1 VSGRQLEMKHLQQ
14 HPKVDI
20 SNPDKVLFPRDGIT
34 KADLAAYY
42 EEIAGTMLPHVRDRA
57 VAMHRFPD
65 GIRYEG
71 FIQKDVPEYF
81 PEWIKTVTVKKARGS
96 VTHVVIDKPA
106 TVVYLADQACITPHV
121 WLSRIDRP
129 DHPDRLIFDLDPSG
143 RAFEGVVAAARAL
156 REVLEAI
163 DLVPYLMTTGSRGLH
178 VVVPLDRGADF
189 DTVRA
194 LARRVATSVADET
207 PDRFTIEQRKE
218 KRRGRVY
225 LDTMRNAYAQT
236 AVAPY
241 AVRALPGAPVAAPL
255 EWAELSRVADAQPY
269 TIKTI
274 ARRLAR
280 KGDPWKDI
288 ARRARAVHEA
298 ERQLDALESASA
310 KAPARPR
317 RSSKSEGG
325 AELVPARR

>member
-1 VSGRQLEMKHLQQ
+1 VSGRHLEMKHRQQ
-14 HPKVDI
+14 RPTVDI
-20 SNPDKVLFPRDGIT
+20 SNPGKVLFPRDGIT

-42 EEIAGTMLPHVRDRA
+42 EDVADVMLPHVRDRA
-57 VAMHRFPD
+57 VVMHRFPD
-65 GIRYEG
+65 GIRHGG
-71 FIQKDVPEYF
+71 FIHKNVPEYF
-81 PEWIKTVTVKKARGS
+81 PEWIKTVSVKKAGGS
-96 VTHVVIDKPA
+96 LTHVVIDTPA

-121 WLSRIDRP
+121 WLSRIDQL

-143 RAFEGVVAAARAL
+143 RTFEPVLAAARAL

-178 VVVPLDRGADF
+178 VVVPLDRTADF

-194 LARRVATSVADET
+194 LARRVATAVADEA

-225 LDTMRNAYAQT
+225 IDTMRNAYAQT
-236 AVAPY
+236 TVAPY

-255 EWAELSRVADAQPY
+255 EWTELSRLANAQPY

-288 ARRARAVHEA
+288 ARRARALHEA
-298 ERQLDALESASA
+298 EERLNELEPLETGRTRRPAEASA
-310 KAPARPR
+310 KA
-317 RSSKSEGG
+317 G
-325 AELVPARR
+325 ARRA

>member
-1 VSGRQLEMKHLQQ
+1 MKHSHQR
-14 HPKVDI
+14 PTVEI
-20 SNPDKVLFPRDGIT
+20 SNPDKVLFPRDRIT

-42 EEIAGTMLPHVRDRA
+42 EEIADTMLPHVRDRA
-57 VAMHRFPD
+57 VVMHRFPD
-65 GIRYEG
+65 GIRHEG

-81 PEWIKTVTVKKARGS
+81 PDWIKTVTVKKAGGS
-96 VTHVVIDKPA
+96 VTHVVVDKTA
-106 TVVYLADQACITPHV
+106 TLVYLADQGCITPHV

-129 DHPDRLIFDLDPSG
+129 DHPDRLVFDLDPSG
-143 RAFEGVVAAARAL
+143 RTFEPIVAAARAL
-156 REVLEAI
+156 REVLEAV

-178 VVVPLDRGADF
+178 VVVPLDRSADF

-194 LARRVATSVADET
+194 LAKRVATAVADEA

-236 AVAPY
+236 TVAPY
-241 AVRALPGAPVAAPL
+241 AVRALPRAPVAAPL
-255 EWAELSRVADAQPY
+255 DWAELSRLEDAQPY

-280 KGDPWKDI
+280 RDDPWKDI
-288 ARRARAVHEA
+288 AQRARAIREA
-298 ERQLDALESASA
+298 EQRLDALESAGQPPPRLRR
-310 KAPARPR
+310 PA
-317 RSSKSEGG
+317 E
-325 AELVPARR
+325 A